1 MFRVLS
7 VFALALLAACD
18 APLPP
23 SSPSSPSAPTATRS
37 PYASYSN
44 SQLWGLQGMTSS
56 ASELRLAEAELGARG
71 QSSYGTWYIGQR
83 SASEVGTTRYSRA
96 TSAGGG
102 KDCADFKSAAEA
114 QRYFLLNG
122 GPSSDPH
129 NLDGDGDGYACE
141 WGAYVRASYSKYK
154 PKTSAYKPARAY
166 LSSGC
171 YVGPR
176 GGTYTITVSGKKNY
190 GGC

>member
-7 VFALALLAACD
+7 VLALALLTACD

-23 SSPSSPSAPTATRS
+23 SSPSSPSAPTVTQS
-37 PYASYSN
+37 PYASYS
-44 SQLWGLQGMTSS
+44 STQLWGLQKMTSS
-56 ASELRLAEAELGARG
+56 PSELRLAEAELGLRG
-71 QSSYGTWYIGQR
+71 ESSYGTWYIGQR
-83 SASEVGTTRYSRA
+83 TASEVGTTSYSRG

-102 KDCADFKSAAEA
+102 KDCGDFKSAAEA
-114 QRYFLLNG
+114 QRHFLLNG
-122 GPSSDPH
+122 GPSTDPN

-141 WGAYVRASYSKYK
+141 WGAYVRANYSKYK
-154 PKTSAYKPARAY
+154 PKATVYRPARTY
-166 LSSGC
+166 GSSGC

-176 GGTYTITVSGKKNY
+176 GGTFTITASGKKNY